1 MEKQELIIEHIRI
14 DALTPYPNNCKIHTR
29 EQIEHIAHSRLQFGF
44 NDPLA
49 VAGENNIV
57 LEGNGRIEAAKSLGF
72 KTLPCIRLD
81 FLSKEQQRAYIIA
94 HNALNLETGFNEID
108 LMRELQ
114 ELSGYDFSAL
124 GVDTEKYFAKLD
136 SLQTKE
142 LKPYNKVH
150 YLISLDIN
158 LNDKVAGIINSL
170 QNMEGV
176 EAYSSLDENG

>member
-1 MEKQELIIEHIRI
+1 MERRELIIEHIKI

-29 EQIEHIAHSRLQFGF
+29 EQIEHIANSILQFGF

-72 KTLPCIRLD
+72 NILPCIRLD

-114 ELSGYDFSAL
+114 ELQSYDFSAL

-136 SLQTKE
+136 SLQIKE

-150 YLISLDIN
+150 YLVTLDIN
-158 LNDKVAGIINSL
+158 LNDRVADLIKRL
-170 QNMEGV
+170 QNMEGIEV
-176 EAYSSLDENG
+176 ESSLDEN